1 MDSLSWGNALSY
13 ESSLIVMTC
22 PAINGFLK
30 ERLEYLESMLGDS
43 ADKHAKA
50 IGKIDERM
58 DGPTH

>member
-1 MDSLSWGNALSY
+1 
-13 ESSLIVMTC
+13 MTC